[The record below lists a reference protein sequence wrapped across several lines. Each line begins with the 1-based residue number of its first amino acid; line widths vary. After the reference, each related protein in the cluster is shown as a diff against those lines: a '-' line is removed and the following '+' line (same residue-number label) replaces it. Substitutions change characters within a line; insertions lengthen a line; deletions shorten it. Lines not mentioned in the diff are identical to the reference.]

1 MPQPTQLRKLLYRA
15 FKASSATRLTRTVQ
29 GLAIMGT
36 AAGLAL
42 ILLGS
47 SIVDG
52 FQWEIP
58 QRMGQFWGHL
68 QVRSLRSE
76 EDALRPHL
84 SIRQQLLHTLQ
95 QISGVR
101 RVSTVI
107 LLPGLGR
114 SSEGMEGV
122 LLKGVQDDSALDF
135 FRSHL
140 VEGQIPVWN
149 ENQSTQEILIPKS
162 LATALRVQCGDALS
176 FYFMQQPVRMRKFKV
191 SGIFQMPMQNELGRP
206 VAIVHQSILRKLL
219 GWPENA
225 GGHLEM
231 ELMDHRQM
239 TETRLRID
247 RVLTLQEECVTLEEQ
262 MPALF
267 EWLRFFDTN
276 RVVLMILLV
285 IVGAVNLIS
294 ALLIMILE
302 RQRSLGILQIM
313 GLRPMHLA
321 QTTVWI
327 GLRLVF
333 RGLIIGNLITAVVY
347 FVQNQWKFIRLDPES
362 YYLDYVPL
370 KLDWQTY
377 LITNLGAILI
387 AFIILCLSAVLLL
400 RRYADQNLKFS

>member
-84 SIRQQLLHTLQ
+84 SIRQQRLHTLQ

-247 RVLTLQEECVTLEEQ
+247 QVLTLQEECVTLEEQ

>member
-1 MPQPTQLRKLLYRA
+1 
-15 FKASSATRLTRTVQ
+15 
-29 GLAIMGT
+29 MGT

-84 SIRQQLLHTLQ
+84 SIRQQRLHTLQ
-95 QISGVR
+95 QIPGVR

-107 LLPGLGR
+107 MLPGLGR

-122 LLKGVQDDSALDF
+122 LLKGVQNDSALDF

-140 VEGQIPVWN
+140 VKGQIPSWN
-149 ENQSTQEILIPKS
+149 ENHSTQEILIPKS

-206 VAIVHQSILRKLL
+206 VAVVHQSILRKLL

-239 TETRLRID
+239 TETRRQID
-247 RVLTLQEECVTLEEQ
+247 RVLTLQEECITLEEQ

-327 GLRLVF
+327 GLRLVLK
-333 RGLIIGNLITAVVY
+333 GLIIGNLITAVVY
-347 FVQNQWKFIRLDPES
+347 FMQNHWKFIRLDPES

-370 KLDWQTY
+370 KLDWQTF

-387 AFIILCLSAVLLL
+387 AWIILCLSAVLLL

>member
-1 MPQPTQLRKLLYRA
+1 MSQNAELKKLLYRA

-84 SIRQQLLHTLQ
+84 SIHQQRIHTLQ
-95 QISGVR
+95 QIPGVR

-122 LLKGVQDDSALDF
+122 LLKGVENDSALDF

-140 VEGQIPVWN
+140 VKGQIPSWN
-149 ENQSTQEILIPKS
+149 ENHSTQEILIPRS
-162 LATALRVQCGDALS
+162 LATALRVQCGDDLS

-206 VAIVHQSILRKLL
+206 VAVVHQSILRKLL

-231 ELMDHRQM
+231 ELMDHRHM

-247 RVLTLQEECVTLEEQ
+247 RVLTLQEECITLEEQ

-333 RGLIIGNLITAVVY
+333 RGLMIGNLITAVVY

-387 AFIILCLSAVLLL
+387 ALIILCLSAVLLL

>member
-1 MPQPTQLRKLLYRA
+1 
-15 FKASSATRLTRTVQ
+15 
-29 GLAIMGT
+29 MGT

-84 SIRQQLLHTLQ
+84 SIRQQRLHTLQ

-101 RVSTVI
+101 RLSTVI

-333 RGLIIGNLITAVVY
+333 RGLLIGNIITTVVY

>member
-15 FKASSATRLTRTVQ
+15 FKATSATRLTRTVQ

-47 SIVDG
+47 SIVEG

-84 SIRQQLLHTLQ
+84 SIQSHRLRALQ
-95 QISGVR
+95 QIPGVR
-101 RVSTVI
+101 RVSSVI
-107 LLPGLGR
+107 LLPGLCR
-114 SSEGMEGV
+114 STEGMEGV
-122 LLKGVQDDSALDF
+122 LLKGVENDSALDF

-140 VEGQIPVWN
+140 IEGQIPSWS

-162 LATALRVQCGDALS
+162 LATALRVQSGDALS

-206 VAIVHQSILRKLL
+206 VAVVHQSILRKLL

-239 TETRLRID
+239 TETRLQIERI
-247 RVLTLQEECVTLEEQ
+247 LTLQEECITLEEQ

-294 ALLIMILE
+294 ALWIMILE

-313 GLRPMHLA
+313 GLRPGHLT
-321 QTTVWI
+321 QITVWI

-333 RGLIIGNLITAVVY
+333 IGLMIGNIITATLY
-347 FVQNQWKFIRLDPES
+347 FTQRQWEFLRLDPES
-362 YYLDYVPL
+362 YYLDHVPL
-370 KLDWQTY
+370 RLDWQTY
-377 LITNLGAILI
+377 LITNLGALLVALLILS
-387 AFIILCLSAVLLL
+387 LSSRLIM
-400 RRYADQNLKFS
+400 RRYADRNLKFS

>member
-1 MPQPTQLRKLLYRA
+1 MSQNAELKKLLYRA
-15 FKASSATRLTRTVQ
+15 FKVSSATRLTRTVQ

-84 SIRQQLLHTLQ
+84 SIRQQRLHTLQ
-95 QISGVR
+95 QIPGVR

-107 LLPGLGR
+107 MLPGLGR

-122 LLKGVQDDSALDF
+122 LLKGVQNDSALDF

-140 VEGQIPVWN
+140 VKGQIPSWN
-149 ENQSTQEILIPKS
+149 ENHSTQEILIPKS

-206 VAIVHQSILRKLL
+206 VAVVHQSILRKLL

-239 TETRLRID
+239 TETRLQID
-247 RVLTLQEECVTLEEQ
+247 RILTIQEECITLEEQ

-327 GLRLVF
+327 GLRLVLK
-333 RGLIIGNLITAVVY
+333 GIIIGNLITAVVY
-347 FVQNQWKFIRLDPES
+347 FMQNQWKFIRLDPES

-387 AFIILCLSAVLLL
+387 ALIILCLSAVLLL